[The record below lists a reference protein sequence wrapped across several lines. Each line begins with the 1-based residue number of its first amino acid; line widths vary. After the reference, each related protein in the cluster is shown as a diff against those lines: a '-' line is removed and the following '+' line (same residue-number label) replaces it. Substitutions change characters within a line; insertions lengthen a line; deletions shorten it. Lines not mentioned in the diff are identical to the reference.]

1 MINIQS
7 KGNGVVIEIKG
18 TGEEIS
24 GEVIG
29 AVSGVCESLKKG
41 SKFTAAM
48 FIRLLT
54 KELDKEWAEMV
65 KKNPIMST
73 LIDTACTHIHAAS
86 HKEIEDIRSADFD
99 SDEQFKEWF
108 RGGDE

>member
-24 GEVIG
+24 AEVIG
-29 AVSGVCESLKKG
+29 AVSGVYESLKKG
-41 SKFTAAM
+41 SEFTAAM
-48 FIRLLT
+48 FIRLLS
-54 KELDKEWAEMV
+54 KELDKEWAEMT
-65 KKNPIMST
+65 KKNPVLGGI
-73 LIDTACTHIHAAS
+73 IDTACMQYAC
-86 HKEIEDIRSADFD
+86 HKEQEDIRSADFD